1 MYPHIKHDFFTYE
14 HLFDSPKNKILIQD
28 FSIGNPAGENLGVFL
43 KDLAPYSEKI
53 NADRTYLVKDKL
65 TEELAGFF
73 SLRNG
78 LFALRKEDDS
88 VLSIPSIELSNFA
101 INDNYRQRN
110 PHLKGMGKI
119 IFTDFILPLVKFIQQ
134 FTGIQTLHIYAI
146 PENRLIEHY
155 KTFGFTRLSEEDEQF
170 VYDRVKP
177 AYDNGCI
184 FMYQIL

>member
-1 MYPHIKHDFFTYE
+1 
-14 HLFDSPKNKILIQD
+14 
-28 FSIGNPAGENLGVFL
+28 
-43 KDLAPYSEKI
+43 
-53 NADRTYLVKDKL
+53 
-65 TEELAGFF
+65 
-73 SLRNG
+73 
-78 LFALRKEDDS
+78 
-88 VLSIPSIELSNFA
+88 
-101 INDNYRQRN
+101 
-110 PHLKGMGKI
+110 MGKI